1 MDELASTKRQL
12 IETYLFL
19 NRFNDVRSRDEIHI
33 HFRMNH
39 EGVRNDLT
47 VGREWIE
54 LPSQNTIAVFA
65 PEQGRVDRCH
75 CNWGRGRDARR
86 AGCEDVGQGTR
97 KPCVTWQPEDLG
109 TEGWLRTCC
118 IP

>member
-54 LPSQNTIAVFA
+54 LPSQNTIAERLDQLQVVPFLLQNKA
-65 PEQGRVDRCH
+65 AWIGVTATGEEVVTHVEP
-75 CNWGRGRDARR
+75 DAK
-86 AGCEDVGQGTR
+86 T
-97 KPCVTWQPEDLG
+97 
-109 TEGWLRTCC
+109 
-118 IP
+118 